1 MFATFLTIAILFIN
15 FTGNS
20 NKELNSEK
28 LYNSLSGYNS
38 EIENLKK
45 IDFPP
50 LDEGNFEMILENNQL
65 VENSDSKLFIL
76 NGKASHYAR
85 KFHGRKTANGET
97 FDMNDFSAA
106 HKSLPFGTIL
116 KVINQKNGKST
127 LVRVNDR
134 GPYSHNRIIDLSYSA
149 AKKIGNLGIPKIKAI
164 GFDAE
169 TLINTDPN
177 SQFLAFSS
185 DKKFQI
191 LDKGLTSIKYTCE
204 DFTEAINFYIKLKEN
219 SKLNN
224 VYIFV
229 PASKEYYNT
238 NEYFVGSI
246 ESNALFASFN

>member
-97 FDMNDFSAA
+97 FSNSKLTAA
-106 HKSLPFGTIL
+106 HKKLPFGT
-116 KVINQKNGKST
+116 KVRVTNTANDKSVIVT
-127 LVRVNDR
+127 VNDR
-134 GPYSHNRIIDLSYSA
+134 GPFSAGLDIDLSKKA
-149 AKKIGNLGIPKIKAI
+149 FMEITDNKNHGRLKVILEVAK
-164 GFDAE
+164 
-169 TLINTDPN
+169 
-177 SQFLAFSS
+177 
-185 DKKFQI
+185 
-191 LDKGLTSIKYTCE
+191 
-204 DFTEAINFYIKLKEN
+204 
-219 SKLNN
+219 
-224 VYIFV
+224 
-229 PASKEYYNT
+229 
-238 NEYFVGSI
+238 
-246 ESNALFASFN
+246 